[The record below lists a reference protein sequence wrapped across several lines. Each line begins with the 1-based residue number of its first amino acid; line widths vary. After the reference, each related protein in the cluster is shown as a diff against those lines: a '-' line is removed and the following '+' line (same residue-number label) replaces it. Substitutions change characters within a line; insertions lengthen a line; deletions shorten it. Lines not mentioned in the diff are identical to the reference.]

1 MKTAGLHFTLND
13 GFVWKRA
20 TAAGLEGEPR
30 ALAVHPD
37 DHATLAV
44 ATSAGLYLSKDSGE
58 SFARAASGGEGVSAF
73 FDLDG
78 KSVWYGA
85 YDRGAKLT
93 RLPLAAGHA
102 PQAALPPLKD
112 DAVAYIAQNPAR
124 RLEYAIATFERS
136 VYLSKDGG
144 QSWSQIAD
152 RGKTK

>member
-1 MKTAGLHFTLND
+1 MKTAGLHFTLNE

-20 TAAGLEGEPR
+20 TASGLDGEPR

-37 DHATLAV
+37 DNATLAV
-44 ATSAGLYLSKDSGE
+44 AASAGLYLSKDSGE
-58 SFARAASGGEGVSAF
+58 SFAKVVIGGEGVSAF

-78 KSVWYGA
+78 KWVWYGA
-85 YDRGAKLT
+85 YDRAAKLM
-93 RLPLAAGHA
+93 RLPLDSGRAMEV
-102 PQAALPPLKD
+102 ALPALKE

-124 RLEYAIATFERS
+124 RLEYAVATFERS